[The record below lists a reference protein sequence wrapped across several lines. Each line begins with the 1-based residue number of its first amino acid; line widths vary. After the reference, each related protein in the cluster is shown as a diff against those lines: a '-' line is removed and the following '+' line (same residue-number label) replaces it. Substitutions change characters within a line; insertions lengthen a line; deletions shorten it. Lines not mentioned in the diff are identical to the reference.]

1 MVLNLLAVFGFSFLL
16 IAEFLGVRRK
26 NPSVPFFS
34 FAGYCAVGASVIL
47 LALSPQPFWP
57 LGSPTPTTLSIA
69 HEPTAVAA
77 AALLTLAALSGS
89 LLVWSVFLEI
99 PYLRKKY
106 RLEPGSTI
114 SKGAYAICRHP
125 GFWWFTL
132 LTSSLAMLRGSTEY
146 FFTIS
151 LMIGMDLLL
160 IALQDIYTFPR
171 MFSGYKE
178 YRKSV
183 PFLVPR
189 LPGSARK
196 HS

>member
-1 MVLNLLAVFGFSFLL
+1 MLFRSALLAISPHPSWPFSASMALPGGIAFNPPIAARALL
-16 IAEFLGVRRK
+16 IA
-26 NPSVPFFS
+26 
-34 FAGYCAVGASVIL
+34 
-47 LALSPQPFWP
+47 LAMLS
-57 LGSPTPTTLSIA
+57 SI
-69 HEPTAVAA
+69 
-77 AALLTLAALSGS
+77 

-106 RLEPGSTI
+106 KIESGTTV
-114 SKGAYAICRHP
+114 SKGSYAICRHP
-125 GFWWFTL
+125 GFWWFAL
-132 LTSSLAMLRGSTEY
+132 IAVSLATLRGSAEY

-151 LMIGMDLLL
+151 LMIGMNLLL

-178 YRKSV
+178 YRNTV

-189 LPGSARK
+189 LFCSKRK